1 MMKLIITNAGKQA
14 LVNAQQTG
22 TRQLTLA
29 EIGVGNE
36 AYTPTADQVDLVSEI
51 KRLPIIQASATADHM
66 IHVAYQDD
74 SDDSYE
80 VHEVGVF
87 TADGV
92 LFAVYSSDGVIIEKA
107 ANSSCFLTIDMAID
121 DLDVSDITFGEVEYA
136 TGAATTAN
144 AGFVELA
151 TQAEAETGTDAY
163 KVITP
168 ATLKA
173 VIDSRFE
180 STFAE
185 AACVRRRLDRIEKLL
200 EG

>member
-1 MMKLIITNAGKQA
+1 MTFKSGKFSWRGGRTDTDAARTAFVLKGVVQTLIG
-14 LVNAQQTG
+14 L
-22 TRQLTLA
+22 
-29 EIGVGNE
+29 GVGW
-36 AYTPTADQVDLVSEI
+36 
-51 KRLPIIQASATADHM
+51 
-66 IHVAYQDD
+66 
-74 SDDSYE
+74 
-80 VHEVGVF
+80 
-87 TADGV
+87 
-92 LFAVYSSDGVIIEKA
+92 
-107 ANSSCFLTIDMAID
+107 
-121 DLDVSDITFGEVEYA
+121 
-136 TGAATTAN
+136 
-144 AGFVELA
+144 ELA